1 MTPMTLVEQEE
12 HLSQV
17 LKSRRFLEM
26 DGISN
31 EVPFFIYPYEVTDA
45 LEIAKAKQRI
55 MNRLGTQGIVVHE
68 LNLYD
73 LCVDV
78 IKGEGDWEEVLEIES
93 MQDKKKFAVTL
104 QSMLDPERDLAPAI
118 EKKLAG
124 EAFNILFLTGIG
136 HVFPYIRSHTLL
148 TNLHSVI
155 KDKPVLIYFPGTY
168 EQSDTMGSSLALF
181 GRMNNDQYYRAK
193 NIIDQ
198 EP

>member
-1 MTPMTLVEQEE
+1 MRPLTPLEQEE
-12 HLSQV
+12 HLFQV

-26 DGISN
+26 EGISN
-31 EVPFFIYPYEVTDA
+31 EIPFFIYPYEAKDA

-68 LNLYD
+68 INLYD

-104 QSMLDPERDLAPAI
+104 QSMLDPERDLAPTI
-118 EKKLAG
+118 KRKLAG
-124 EAFNILFLTGIG
+124 EDFNILFLTGIG
-136 HVFPYIRSHTLL
+136 QVFPYIRSHTLL

-155 KDKPVLIYFPGTY
+155 KDKPVLIYFPGRY

-181 GRMNNDQYYRAK
+181 ERMNNDQYYRAK